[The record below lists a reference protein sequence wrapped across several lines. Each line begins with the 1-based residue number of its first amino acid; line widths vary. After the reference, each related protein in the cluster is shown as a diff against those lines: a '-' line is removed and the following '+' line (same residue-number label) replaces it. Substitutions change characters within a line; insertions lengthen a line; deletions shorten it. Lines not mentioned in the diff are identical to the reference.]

1 MWQAG
6 MLELWERFRRF
17 DRRETLSL
25 AFGMAAAPW
34 AVWAQPS
41 AAKLARVGFLIPETV
56 TDQNSRIDAL
66 RVGLAER
73 GWVQGQNVIIEVR
86 AAEGAYDRLPQ
97 LAMELVDLK
106 VDVIVAFGIK
116 ALTAARSATTTTPI
130 VIPATS
136 SDLVALGF
144 VNSLARPGKNI
155 TGSTTFGP
163 EIMAKRLELLKETMP
178 TTTRVAVLLNP
189 ANASFG
195 PTFTVMDAAAKSLK
209 LSIEPFKVHDRSEF
223 DRVFAAMTKAR
234 VDGLVIQDD
243 TIFGESN
250 AGKIAALAAR
260 ARLLAIGT
268 REFADAGGAIGYG
281 RTDSELY
288 RRGAYFV
295 DRILYGARPAD
306 LPVEQATRFELVV
319 NLKVSRAIG
328 IRVPQAVMLRAD
340 RVIE

>member
-1 MWQAG
+1 
-6 MLELWERFRRF
+6 MLEQWERFRRF
-17 DRRETLSL
+17 DRRQALSL
-25 AFGMAAAPW
+25 ACGVVAAPW
-34 AVWAQPS
+34 SVWAQPA

-56 TDQNSRIDAL
+56 TDQTSRIDAL
-66 RVGLAER
+66 RGGMAER
-73 GWVQGQNVIIEVR
+73 GWVHGQNVTIEVR
-86 AAEGAYDRLPQ
+86 AADGAYDRLPR
-97 LAMELVDLK
+97 LAMELVALK

-116 ALTAARSATTTTPI
+116 ALTAARRATTTTSI

-144 VNSLARPGKNI
+144 VNSFARPGKNI

-178 TTTRVAVLLNP
+178 TTTRVAVLVNP
-189 ANASFG
+189 ANASFD
-195 PTFTVMDAAAKSLK
+195 PTFAVMDAAAKSLK

-243 TIFGESN
+243 TIFGEAN
-250 AGKIAALAAR
+250 AGKIAVLAAR
-260 ARLLAIGT
+260 GRLLAVGT

-281 RTDSELY
+281 RTDAELY

-295 DRILYGARPAD
+295 DRILNGAKPAD
-306 LPVEQATRFELVV
+306 LPVEQATRFELVI
-319 NLKVSRAIG
+319 NLKVTRAMG

>member
-1 MWQAG
+1 MWQGG
-6 MLELWERFRRF
+6 MLEQWERCRRF
-17 DRRETLSL
+17 DRRQMLSL
-25 AFGMAAAPW
+25 ACGAVAAPW
-34 AVWAQPS
+34 SVWAQPS

-56 TDQNSRIDAL
+56 TDQTSRIDAL

-73 GWVQGQNVIIEVR
+73 GWVQGQNVTIEVR
-86 AAEGAYDRLPQ
+86 AADGAYDRLPR
-97 LAMELVDLK
+97 LAMELVALK

-116 ALTAARSATTTTPI
+116 ALTAARRATTTTSM

-144 VNSLARPGKNI
+144 VNSFARPGKNI

-178 TTTRVAVLLNP
+178 TTTRVAVLVNP

-243 TIFGESN
+243 TIFGEAN

-260 ARLLAIGT
+260 GRLLAVGT

-295 DRILYGARPAD
+295 DRILNGAKPAD
-306 LPVEQATRFELVV
+306 LPVEQATRFELVI
-319 NLKVSRAIG
+319 NLKVTRAIG

>member
-1 MWQAG
+1 MIEHWIAH
-6 MLELWERFRRF
+6 RVISRR
-17 DRRETLSL
+17 RALCL
-25 AFGMAAAPW
+25 VFGPAWMAAA
-34 AVWAQPS
+34 AWAQQPP
-41 AAKLARVGFLIPETV
+41 AKQARVGFLVPEALV
-56 TDQNSRIDAL
+56 DQASRIDAL
-66 RVGLAER
+66 REGLAER
-73 GWVQGQNVIIEVR
+73 GWIEGRNLVTEVR
-86 AAEGAYDRLPQ
+86 SAEGAYERLPA
-97 LAMELVDLK
+97 LAAELASLK
-106 VDVIVAFGIK
+106 LDVIVAFGIK
-116 ALTAARSATTTTPI
+116 ALTAARRATTTTSI

-144 VNSLARPGKNI
+144 VNSFARPGKNI

-178 TTTRVAVLLNP
+178 TTTRVAVLVNP

-209 LSIEPFKVHDRSEF
+209 LSIEPFKVHDRSQF

-234 VDGLVIQDD
+234 VDALVIQDD
-243 TIFGESN
+243 TIFGETN

-260 ARLLAIGT
+260 GRLLAVGT

-295 DRILYGARPAD
+295 DRILNGAKPAD
-306 LPVEQATRFELVV
+306 LPVEQATRFELVI
-319 NLKVSRAIG
+319 NLKVTRAIG

>member
-1 MWQAG
+1 
-6 MLELWERFRRF
+6 
-17 DRRETLSL
+17 
-25 AFGMAAAPW
+25 
-34 AVWAQPS
+34 VWAQPS
-41 AAKLARVGFLIPETV
+41 VAKLARVGFLIAETV
-56 TDQNSRIDAL
+56 TDQTSRIDAL

-73 GWVQGQNVIIEVR
+73 GWVQGRNMTIEVR
-86 AAEGAYDRLPQ
+86 AADGAYARLPR
-97 LAMELVDLK
+97 LASELVALK

-116 ALTAARSATTTTPI
+116 ALTAARQATTTTSI

-144 VNSLARPGKNI
+144 VNSFARPGRNI

-163 EIMAKRLELLKETMP
+163 EIMAKRLELLKETIP
-178 TTTRVAVLLNP
+178 TATRVAVLVNP

-195 PTFTVMDAAAKSLK
+195 PTFAVMDAATKSLK
-209 LSIEPFKVHDRSEF
+209 ISIEPFKVHDRLEF
-223 DRVFAAMTKAR
+223 ERVFAAMTNAR

-243 TIFGESN
+243 TIFGEAN
-250 AGKIAALAAR
+250 ADEIAALAAQR
-260 ARLLAIGT
+260 RLLAVGA

-295 DRILYGARPAD
+295 DRILNGAKPAD

-319 NLKVSRAIG
+319 NLKVTRAIG
-328 IRVPQAVMLRAD
+328 IRIPQAVMLRAD